1 MNELTS
7 PRMCWRLLLEHLVY
21 WQIHPGTKHD
31 WKWEILSW
39 NNIPCIFNK
48 IWWRLTHSFSRH
60 SSLDLYIEITSYCF
74 INPCSLCTIET
85 MCFEDEYMPLWCYSK
100 RKGGKNPLKSLYKV
114 LSGFPTRLLCGR
126 TDYYY
131 LFHMFYSFWGFSIFV
146 FCSIFLDII
155 HLKFICAT
163 MHQLGTL
170 LIV

>member
-1 MNELTS
+1 MFDQLFSQIAFLAFMSGKIDCRRVQLLKKSTQTASMRCRLWWRKWNELTS

-31 WKWEILSW
+31 WKWKILSW

-48 IWWRLTHSFSRH
+48 IWWRLTHSFARH

-100 RKGGKNPLKSLYKV
+100 RKGEKNL
-114 LSGFPTRLLCGR
+114 
-126 TDYYY
+126 
-131 LFHMFYSFWGFSIFV
+131 
-146 FCSIFLDII
+146 
-155 HLKFICAT
+155 
-163 MHQLGTL
+163 
-170 LIV
+170 